1 MKRIYPEQPIVAVG
15 GILFKEEELLL
26 VKRKNEPSKGK
37 WSIPGG
43 VVEIGESLE
52 DALLREIME
61 ETALEVEIKGLVDI
75 YQNIKKDPQGR
86 IRFHYVIIDYW
97 GIIRRGKVV
106 PSSDIEDA
114 IFLSFWMVKDFDIS
128 QDLKKIIYRAIRCYE
143 MGCRDLFQWGHD
155 Q

>member
-15 GILFKEEELLL
+15 GILFKGDTLLL
-26 VKRKNEPSKGK
+26 VRRKNEPSKGK

-61 ETALEVEIKGLVDI
+61 ETSLELEIKGLVDI
-75 YQNIKKDPQGR
+75 YQNIKKDPQGKT
-86 IRFHYVIIDYW
+86 RFHYVIIDYW
-97 GIIRRGKVV
+97 GIIRGGEVI

-128 QDLKKIIYRAIRCYE
+128 QDLKKIIYRAIRYYE
-143 MGCRDLFQWGHD
+143 MGCRDLFQCGHD